1 MNQYE
6 QESLSALMDGETDEL
21 ELRRVLKAMESDPEL
36 AQRWQ
41 RYHLAQSVLH
51 DRGIPVSTT
60 LAAKVAAAV
69 DQEPAVTRTGY
80 RGWTSQLTRVAIA
93 ASVAVVAVIAL
104 QPQITSPEA
113 PAVVQQPAPV
123 VQEQL
128 LQPEALIADTPSVE
142 VDTEVTTEYFR
153 QFFDSMRFNPEEPV
167 RIEHLQ
173 DSPLYRL
180 VNEYQTR
187 P

>member
-21 ELRRVLKAMESDPEL
+21 ELRRVLKAMESDSEL

-51 DRGIPVSTT
+51 DRGIPVADT
-60 LAAKVAAAV
+60 LAEKVAAAV
-69 DQEPAVTRTGY
+69 EQEPAVVRAGSH
-80 RGWTSQLTRVAIA
+80 RWTAQLTRVAIA

-104 QPQITSPEA
+104 QPQVTSPEA
-113 PAVVQQPAPV
+113 PAVVQQSAPV
-123 VQEQL
+123 AQEQL
-128 LQPEALIADTPSVE
+128 LQPAALIAETPAIE
-142 VDTEVTTEYFR
+142 VDPVATQRLRDYIEG
-153 QFFDSMRFNPEEPV
+153 MRFDPEEPV